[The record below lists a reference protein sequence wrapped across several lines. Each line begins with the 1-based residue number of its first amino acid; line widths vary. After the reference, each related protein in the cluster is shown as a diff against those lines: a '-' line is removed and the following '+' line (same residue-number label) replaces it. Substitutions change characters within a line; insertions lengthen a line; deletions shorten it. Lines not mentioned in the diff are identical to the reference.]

1 MATTAHAVL
10 RDRGRWRGRMR
21 GLAVQADG
29 ALSLARVPAPAD
41 GRAIDIPVAYPYPRV
56 ASGLATGP
64 CETLFVADTAHDRIL
79 FVDGQCGVRAWL
91 PAHSEPVID
100 APGHFDAPRGLAAG
114 PDYLLVA
121 DHGHGSLQQLAFPR
135 LEANRASSVVAAPLS
150 VALDAPG
157 NQLVVDAGTGR
168 VVRICADG
176 SSDEQFAARLA
187 QQTDLRSPFA
197 VAASAT
203 GEVLVADSVANA
215 VFVFDAEGRFV
226 RVLPGPGVWL
236 PGALAAHGE
245 AIYVADAATGAILVF
260 AAATLQGSVD
270 GWRGPV
276 TALAV
281 GASGDLYVK
290 PGLDTTYYRFS
301 AGAAF
306 VREGEL
312 FAGPFDA
319 GEEQVW
325 ERAWIDAEVPREG
338 RADVEVALKESAD
351 PPLAAEWMRL
361 PSADA
366 LLAGATGAS
375 ARFVSLRLRLA
386 TTAAHAAPVV
396 QQLRCATAAEDYL
409 DYLPMTYR
417 RHDRDRFLSCWLK
430 LLRGEFGGV
439 EEAIDMLPR
448 LAAPGFVPPGS
459 TRWLAQWFGLELPQI
474 AGDGEARALIADAV
488 QLFARRGAPA
498 SIAQFVELHTGI
510 RPAIVEAFEERR
522 VWVLGVSSQLD
533 FDTRLAPLEPT
544 GAVVPDAALEACPG
558 PIGSMVVGASG
569 PLAPYQ
575 IGLPLYAGEAYR
587 FCVVVD
593 AYRVR
598 DPRLLDELRR
608 IVDREKPAH
617 TDYRVL
623 VVEPEMRV
631 GFQACIGI
639 DTIVG
644 GAPPAPML
652 DASRLG
658 IETFLPQDEVA
669 RVGDA
674 ILDGTLAL
682 N

>member
-29 ALSLARVPAPAD
+29 DLSLARVPAPAD

-79 FVDGQCGVRAWL
+79 FVDGQCGARAWL
-91 PAHSEPVID
+91 PARSEPVID

-176 SSDEQFAARLA
+176 SSDAQFAARLA

-290 PGLDTTYYRFS
+290 PGLDTTYYRFA

-312 FAGPFDA
+312 VAGPFDA

-338 RADVEVALKESAD
+338 RADVEVALKASAD
-351 PPLAAEWMRL
+351 PPRPRTGCACRRPTRCWRAPRARAPLRLAAAAACHHCGARGAGGAAAALRDRGRGLSRL
-361 PSADA
+361 PSHDVPAPRPRRVPVALAEAAARRVRPRRGSDRHAAAPGRPRFRAAGLDA
-366 LLAGATGAS
+366 LAGAVVRARTAADRGRRRS
-375 ARFVSLRLRLA
+375 ARA
-386 TTAAHAAPVV
+386 
-396 QQLRCATAAEDYL
+396 
-409 DYLPMTYR
+409 
-417 RHDRDRFLSCWLK
+417 DR
-430 LLRGEFGGV
+430 
-439 EEAIDMLPR
+439 
-448 LAAPGFVPPGS
+448 
-459 TRWLAQWFGLELPQI
+459 
-474 AGDGEARALIADAV
+474 
-488 QLFARRGAPA
+488 RRGAAVRAPRRTGVDRA
-498 SIAQFVELHTGI
+498 VRRTAHRHPPGDRRSVRGTARVGAGRFV
-510 RPAIVEAFEERR
+510 A
-522 VWVLGVSSQLD
+522 
-533 FDTRLAPLEPT
+533 TRLRHAPAAARAGRRRRARC
-544 GAVVPDAALEACPG
+544 GARSLPG
-558 PIGSMVVGASG
+558 SDRSAVVGASG

-575 IGLPLYAGEAYR
+575 IGLPLYADEAYR

-617 TDYRVL
+617 TDYRVQ
-623 VVEPEMRV
+623 VVAPEMRV
-631 GFQACIGI
+631 GFQARIGI
-639 DTIVG
+639 DAIVG
-644 GAPPAPML
+644 GEPPAPCSMRRGS
-652 DASRLG
+652 ASRRACRR
-658 IETFLPQDEVA
+658 TRSRA
-669 RVGDA
+669 WATR
-674 ILDGTLAL
+674 LDGTLTL